1 MRMALII
8 GLTGGIG
15 AGKSTAS
22 AFFARLGV
30 PVVDADGISRAL
42 TGPGGRGSAA
52 VAAAFGSGMLD
63 TSGAMNRAAMREL
76 VFRDP
81 AALRRLESVLHPL
94 IGEEIDAAFEK
105 HAAAPLVIYDCPL
118 LWRENFR
125 RPAVARILVIDA
137 SDAVRLER
145 ILIRPGMTRD
155 TALRMM
161 AAQPPR
167 REILRIADDVVV
179 NEDDEASLQER
190 LTVLH
195 NIWMAQTR

>member
-1 MRMALII
+1 MALII

-22 AFFARLGV
+22 AFLAGLGV

-52 VAAAFGSGMLD
+52 VAEAFGSGMID
-63 TSGAMNRAAMREL
+63 ASGAMNRAAMREL

-81 AALRRLESVLHPL
+81 DALRRLEAVLHPL
-94 IGEEIDAAFEK
+94 IGEEIDASFEK
-105 HAAAPLVIYDCPL
+105 HSDSPLVIYDCPL
-118 LWRENFR
+118 LWRANFR
-125 RPAVARILVIDA
+125 RPALSRILVIDA

-145 ILIRPGMTRD
+145 ILSRPGMTRE
-155 TALRMM
+155 TATRMM

-167 REILRIADDVVV
+167 SEILRIADDVIV
-179 NEDDEASLQER
+179 NEDDEASLKER

-195 NIWMAQTR
+195 KFWMAQTR

>member
-52 VAAAFGSGMLD
+52 VAAAFGLGMLD

-105 HAAAPLVIYDCPL
+105 HAAAPLIIYDCPL

>member
-52 VAAAFGSGMLD
+52 VAAAFGRGMLD
-63 TSGAMNRAAMREL
+63 ASDAMNRAAMREL

-81 AALRRLESVLHPL
+81 SALRRLESVLHPL
-94 IGEEIDAAFEK
+94 IGEEIDAALEK

-145 ILIRPGMTRD
+145 ILARPGMTRD

-167 REILRIADDVVV
+167 SEILRIADDVIV
-179 NEDDEASLQER
+179 NEDDEASLKER

-195 NIWMAQTR
+195 KFWMAQTR

>member
-1 MRMALII
+1 MALII

-30 PVVDADGISRAL
+30 PVIDADGISHAL

-52 VAAAFGSGMLD
+52 VAAAFGRGMLD

-145 ILIRPGMTRD
+145 ILARPGMTRD